1 VALYDYRNVSLHF
14 KNAVALYDYRNISLH
29 LKAVVRYDTEIVLR
43 LEEEGFV

>member
-1 VALYDYRNVSLHF
+1 MALYDYRNISLHL
-14 KNAVALYDYRNISLH
+14 NVVALYDYRNISLH

>member
-1 VALYDYRNVSLHF
+1 VALYDYRNISLHL
-14 KNAVALYDYRNISLH
+14 NAVALYDYRNISLH